1 VRGIECNLYYCN
13 INKIKNIYNKC
24 NISTMISIIYF
35 MKGEI
40 ERRDREIER
49 GGKEDRREK

>member
-1 VRGIECNLYYCN
+1 
-13 INKIKNIYNKC
+13 
-24 NISTMISIIYF
+24 MISIIYF